1 MPRENN
7 RWATSLAKDSKKIT
21 VRNLTNRKGSNLAG
35 RREATGKAGKLNLQ
49 QNKGSR
55 RTAGFFIGELSTL
68 HKTYILDT
76 SSVIFTVIITI
87 LVTAAIVYILTAR
100 FKTVSGKNPF
110 PKDVDSTISMQL
122 QAYER
127 LIILVDRIALP
138 NVITRVNQPTSSSR
152 EMQLML
158 TQSIRSEFDYNI
170 TQQIYVSS
178 EAWNAVKN
186 LKEQNLLIINQL
198 ANVLPPNATGL
209 DLNKLL
215 LEFLMNDKKGSLH
228 EVVSEVLSYEA
239 KKMMEW

>member
-1 MPRENN
+1 M
-7 RWATSLAKDSKKIT
+7 
-21 VRNLTNRKGSNLAG
+21 
-35 RREATGKAGKLNLQ
+35 Q

-55 RTAGFFIGELSTL
+55 QTAGFFIGELITL

-76 SSVIFTVIITI
+76 SSIVFTVIITI
-87 LVTAAIVYILTAR
+87 LVTAAIVYILTTR
-100 FKTVSGKNPF
+100 FKTVSGKNLF
-110 PKDVDSTISMQL
+110 PKEVDTTVSMQL

-138 NVITRVNQPTSSSR
+138 NVITRVNQPASSAR

-170 TQQIYVSS
+170 TQQIYVTS
-178 EAWNAVKN
+178 EAWNAIKN

-228 EVVSEVLSYEA
+228 EVVSDVLSYEA
-239 KKMMEW
+239 KKMME